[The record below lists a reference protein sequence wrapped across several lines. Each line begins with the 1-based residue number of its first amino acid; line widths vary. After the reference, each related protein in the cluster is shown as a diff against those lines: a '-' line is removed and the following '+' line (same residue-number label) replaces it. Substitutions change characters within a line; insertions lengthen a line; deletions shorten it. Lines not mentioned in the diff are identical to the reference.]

1 VENELTKAS
10 VFYDANPSM
19 FKNRPLGFII
29 SILLVPAFGLGVLIL
44 LYWFIQTKGV
54 RLRIVGDEI
63 ELEKGLISKSRIDL
77 DVRKIRSVHVAQRFW
92 QRVFGVGNI
101 QIYTTGDE
109 PELTLSGMPE
119 PNVIRDYVKKQTRS
133 D

>member
-1 VENELTKAS
+1 
-10 VFYDANPSM
+10 M
-19 FKNRPLGFII
+19 
-29 SILLVPAFGLGVLIL
+29 
-44 LYWFIQTKGV
+44 